1 MTNCIQVLTRTRKQF
16 VADIGDDLFG
26 QDVVNTIQT
35 FRLLGKHYWQKTH
48 IKYRL
53 IYNLI
58 KNLFFST

>member
-35 FRLLGKHYWQKTH
+35 FRLLGKHYYSKSH
-48 IKYRL
+48 K
-53 IYNLI
+53 
-58 KNLFFST
+58 